1 MASGNQFSDDSPF
14 ADKYGPPPVGKQVPH
29 VSLLKQRRG
38 SGRTG
43 ACSSNRRPFFL
54 GHSTSLPVFLN
65 AGRKRPMDQQF
76 GGDVGGE
83 SDGDLGPDF
92 QKRSRFDS
100 PQVESELDRLDVPP
114 ATLRILVRQIDAG
127 GIIGKVCR
135 ESRQFSNSS
144 TKL

>member
-1 MASGNQFSDDSPF
+1 
-14 ADKYGPPPVGKQVPH
+14 
-29 VSLLKQRRG
+29 
-38 SGRTG
+38 
-43 ACSSNRRPFFL
+43 
-54 GHSTSLPVFLN
+54 
-65 AGRKRPMDQQF
+65 MDQQF

-83 SDGDLGPDF
+83 IDGDLGPDF

-135 ESRQFSNSS
+135 ESRQFTNSFRPLHGVVALREMS
-144 TKL
+144 IMKCGGFGHGEKEL